1 MKEFI
6 QEDIDR
12 IVGIIK
18 ADDSEA
24 ARAEL
29 SDLHPADVAELLQQL
44 DTEES
49 EYLFKLLDED
59 TAADVLM
66 ELDED
71 ERLKLIEDMPAE
83 EIAKQINHP

>member
-49 EYLFKLLDED
+49 NFSTKIQPPMCLWNSMRTSD
-59 TAADVLM
+59 
-66 ELDED
+66 
-71 ERLKLIEDMPAE
+71 
-83 EIAKQINHP
+83 